1 MIVDDHKLF
10 TAGLSAILQLI
21 DRDVEIEE
29 CSCGRQALSRL
40 DTTVCPD
47 LLIVDLDMPTLSG
60 LDLMRAIKSRKLCLK
75 VAVISASTDN
85 SAIQEVMDCG
95 ALGYIPKSLSPQLM
109 LQGINTILNGQ
120 AYIPEHLKTQLHSE
134 RKRSIQVDSGAH
146 NTQNIHDTQDSEKL
160 TERHLQILG
169 FIERGLTNKEIANVL
184 GITVSTVKFH
194 ITSLYKILNVKNRT
208 QCIHVA
214 LERRL
219 IGNS

>member
-85 SAIQEVMDCG
+85 SAIQAVMDCG

-134 RKRSIQVDSGAH
+134 RERPIKVDKGSSNTH
-146 NTQNIHDTQDSEKL
+146 NTQDSEKL